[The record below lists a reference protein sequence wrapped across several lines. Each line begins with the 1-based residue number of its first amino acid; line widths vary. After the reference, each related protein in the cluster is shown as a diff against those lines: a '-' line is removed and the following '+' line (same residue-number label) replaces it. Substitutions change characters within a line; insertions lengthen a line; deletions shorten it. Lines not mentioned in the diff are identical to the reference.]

1 MVNTNSLYIF
11 LMFKLIK
18 LIIKYLQFLVLSTLE
33 LLMRLVF
40 FFLSI
45 FGLYTVS
52 KLTLIHCLYV
62 YIYIQI
68 ERSILYRYTFSL
80 KEYGRFTFS
89 PICSI
94 INDTLYLPVGL
105 YLLVFASIL
114 NVALLYIYFCIWF
127 H

>member
-40 FFLSI
+40 FFKYFWTIYSLQVNFNPLSLCI
-45 FGLYTVS
+45 YT
-52 KLTLIHCLYV
+52 
-62 YIYIQI
+62 YIQI

-80 KEYGRFTFS
+80 KEYGWFTFS